1 MDMPRGPLPLREA
14 DFLDFIYNYFKAE
27 YAPIRW
33 IFAST
38 AEAVPL
44 QPKRW
49 LAMGDQLAPT
59 SFRPADPWAHADLQ
73 SLEYCIRK
81 WNLDPAFVKGIVVR
95 YSKYRVHERLEK
107 KLYENYRGDL
117 IVRKALK
124 EKAMIDRL
132 WPSPAPANLPK
143 ELLQQGVQV
152 RQWFGYMFFKYF
164 KSLRSED
171 DFTFRPEVAQTFKSA
186 GTLMLV
192 PYADHITAGPVEPI
206 RAIVS
211 NGAGFVN
218 APASRRNRERAV
230 KGFGEPGRFEIRFDS
245 PGEVQ
250 NTVARSVVRQCQC
263 LKCGT
268 FRDVEVAVLIDPT
281 LGSVAPHSTQMRP
294 SNPNTTAPRRHHT
307 SKVGQRYTPG
317 YDMPGAHDTARQAL
331 PPQMEPHNATS
342 GVRSPS
348 PVQKKQCP
356 ACTFLNHP
364 ELTACEMC
372 QNELPE
378 TLTTKPPS
386 PVQQKT
392 AKSAHAHSAS
402 LPANSRVED
411 GKSLKDERPGLL
423 NKVNRYSLG
432 LGSTLYSI
440 SPFAPQQQ
448 QQQQLPNHPISRPQQ
463 PMEQISKPPVNELRV
478 NGPLPGEL
486 DTSQTP
492 KASNKAPADKHAP
505 AFKHRHHEHPKPQEP
520 PPPKEEPPMPPIIS
534 SPVEPDPAPRTPPE
548 NDPPLH
554 NHPELNLLPLSPPPT
569 SDRRPTP
576 LGLPQNLMDD
586 YVPISPPMAHDRE
599 EEDAGWGEVS
609 KEEAKGDVSEDEESG
624 YTGAMVDLD
633 EVAREEMGVWGERED
648 DE

>member
-1 MDMPRGPLPLREA
+1 MDMPRGPLPLNEA

-49 LAMGDQLAPT
+49 LAMGDQLSPT
-59 SFRPADPWAHADLQ
+59 SFRPADPRAHADLQ

-81 WNLDPAFVKGIVVR
+81 WNLDPVFVKGIVVR

-107 KLYENYRGDL
+107 KLYEHYRGDL

-124 EKAMIDRL
+124 EKAMIDCL

-152 RQWFGYMFFKYF
+152 RQWYGFMFMKYF
-164 KSLRSED
+164 SKLRAED
-171 DFTFRPEVAQTFKSA
+171 DFTFRPEVAHTLKTA

-206 RAIVS
+206 KAIVS
-211 NGAGFVN
+211 SGAGFVN
-218 APASRRNRERAV
+218 APASRRNKENVA
-230 KGFGEPGRFEIRFDS
+230 KGFGEPDRFEIRFDS

-250 NTVARSVVRQCQC
+250 STVARSVMRQCRC

-268 FRDVEVAVLIDPT
+268 FRDVQVAVLIDPT
-281 LGSVAPHSTQMRP
+281 PGGVAPQSAERP
-294 SNPNTTAPRRHHT
+294 SNPNTLAPRRGHT
-307 SKVGQRYTPG
+307 SKVSQRYTPG
-317 YDMPGAHDTARQAL
+317 YDMPGAHDAARQAV
-331 PPQMEPHNATS
+331 PPQMEAHNATA

-392 AKSAHAHSAS
+392 AKPAHAHSAS
-402 LPANSRVED
+402 LPANSGTE
-411 GKSLKDERPGLL
+411 ERPGLL

-440 SPFAPQQQ
+440 SPFAAQQQ
-448 QQQQLPNHPISRPQQ
+448 QPPTRIISRPQQ
-463 PMEQISKPPVNELRV
+463 PMEQISKLPVNEPRV
-478 NGPLPGEL
+478 NGPLPGEPH
-486 DTSQTP
+486 TSQAP
-492 KASNKAPADKHAP
+492 QASNKELAANQVPAS
-505 AFKHRHHEHPKPQEP
+505 KHRRREHPKPQAP
-520 PPPKEEPPMPPIIS
+520 PPPKQEPPIPPIS
-534 SPVEPDPAPRTPPE
+534 SPIAPDPAPRTPPE

-569 SDRRPTP
+569 FDLRPTP

-586 YVPISPPMAHDRE
+586 YVPISPPLAHDGE
-599 EEDAGWGEVS
+599 VEDAGWGEVS
-609 KEEAKGDVSEDEESG
+609 KAEAKGDESEDEEDG
-624 YTGAMVDLD
+624 YSGAMVDLD

-648 DE
+648 DD